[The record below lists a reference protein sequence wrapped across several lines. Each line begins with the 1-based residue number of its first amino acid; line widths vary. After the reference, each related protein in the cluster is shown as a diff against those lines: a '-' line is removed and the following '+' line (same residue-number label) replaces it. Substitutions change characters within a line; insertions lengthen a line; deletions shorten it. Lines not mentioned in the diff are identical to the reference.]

1 MSASDTASALAA
13 PEAESAHRRGE
24 RRLSLALWLGM
35 IAAAAPLLT
44 VVAPGAWLW
53 GVPAVTGTLLLV
65 GAALR
70 RLRAPAVGV
79 TLAEVAV
86 WAAGIT
92 AVFFG
97 REALFGIVPTPHV
110 VDAAVATVQQ
120 ASAEILLGVAPMAPS
135 ESLTF
140 LIIGAIGILT
150 IALDHVVL
158 TARMPLLASIA
169 LVAVWLIP
177 AIAVPSGVNVLAFV
191 FLACAVLAL
200 IRAETRTREAPEP
213 GTSSGVT
220 AMAATIGVVTVVAT
234 LISAP
239 ALPAPVAAGSGT
251 GTLATIDPTLDL
263 GNDLRR
269 RDDVTVM
276 TVRTDGPTLPYLRVA
291 TLSEFDGDVWRPDRP
306 RSVPLW
312 DEGMEPVVV
321 DDDIRVT
328 QYRTNIAISNLSSSY
343 LPVSYPAVSVD
354 GLEGLWR
361 AVPYSRTV
369 LSGQA
374 STQGQRYEVVSQVPR
389 PTLEQVRASRATV
402 RGLTLDVQALPES
415 TPALVGELAE
425 QVTAGART
433 DYDRLDALQE
443 WFRGPEFTYSLE
455 APVLE
460 GFDGTGSDAVAAFL
474 QAKEGYCIHF
484 AGAFALMA
492 RALDMPSRI
501 VVGFLPGTYTGE
513 TEEGQR
519 LAEVKTSQL
528 HAWPEVHFEG
538 IGWVAFEPT
547 KSLGNETRFLPAS
560 EAGVDD
566 GGEDIAGPTPTT
578 TPTSTASAAPVERPD
593 DIPTDATASTL
604 RLVDLRPYLLTVG
617 GILVVG
623 GLPVL
628 VRTVRRRS
636 LSRRAADGDAGAAWR
651 MLQEAAIDVGISVPA
666 AESPRGFGARLVAE
680 HGAPDAVV
688 ARLVAAIE
696 RASYARDSTGV
707 TGAATLAEDAEA
719 VRTALL
725 SELSAGA
732 RAAAVLLPRSL
743 VVRPGSAFAGSSAT
757 PAS

>member
-1 MSASDTASALAA
+1 M
-13 PEAESAHRRGE
+13 
-24 RRLSLALWLGM
+24 
-35 IAAAAPLLT
+35 
-44 VVAPGAWLW
+44 
-53 GVPAVTGTLLLV
+53 
-65 GAALR
+65 
-70 RLRAPAVGV
+70 

-97 REALFGIVPTPHV
+97 REALLGIVPTPDV
-110 VDAAVATVQQ
+110 VDAAVAAVQQ

-321 DDDIRVT
+321 DDGIRVT

-343 LPVSYPAVSVD
+343 LPVSYPAVGVD

-402 RGLTLDVQALPES
+402 RGLTLDVRALPES

-501 VVGFLPGTYTGE
+501 VVGFLPGTYTGD

-696 RASYARDSTGV
+696 RASYARDSKGV
-707 TGAATLAEDAEA
+707 TGSATLGEDAET

-725 SELSAGA
+725 SELSAGT
-732 RAAAVLLPRSL
+732 RAAAVFLPRSL